1 MSSFVRSNAFNKK
14 TIGIP
19 LLDKIIT
26 HLEEGM
32 LILIKED
39 EYSYMHQFLIN
50 TWISEGVYNNENKI
64 LIVNKDN
71 KMENK
76 KFEVYRHMSNI
87 DKEKKTSK
95 MYIAWRYANIQLNNE
110 NSKFSLINKL
120 TYSNNV
126 LVGNETTMHSIKE
139 YLNSDTNCRVAI
151 YSLFSPSYDT
161 SNIEKDLFNLKKII
175 RQQKH
180 ICFISIPTFF
190 YENIIFNQYFDI
202 VVSLDS
208 NIYNNYLSNYK
219 AVIYL
224 EKLSIYKN
232 LYENA
237 NDTFKFGIKFIKDKL
252 VLEKIDIPPEDIELT
267 KDCKEF

>member
-1 MSSFVRSNAFNKK
+1 
-14 TIGIP
+14 
-19 LLDKIIT
+19 
-26 HLEEGM
+26 M

-76 KFEVYRHMSNI
+76 NSN
-87 DKEKKTSK
+87 K

-180 ICFISIPTFF
+180 IF
-190 YENIIFNQYFDI
+190 
-202 VVSLDS
+202 
-208 NIYNNYLSNYK
+208 
-219 AVIYL
+219 IYL